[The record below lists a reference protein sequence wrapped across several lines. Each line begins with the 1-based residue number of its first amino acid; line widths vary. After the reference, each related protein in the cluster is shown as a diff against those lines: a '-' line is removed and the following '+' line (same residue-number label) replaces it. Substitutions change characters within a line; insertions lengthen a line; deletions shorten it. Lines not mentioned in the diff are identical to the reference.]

1 MKILLVIMAVCM
13 VKLTAAQNCDNLG
26 QKPGSAF
33 PVCGTTVF
41 TQSQVPICGN
51 RLVPNPCNSDL
62 ITDKNPYWYKFTCYQ
77 SGTLGFEITPAN
89 LNDDY
94 DWQLFDVTD
103 ANPGDVYTK
112 SSLFVACNWSGEV
125 GVTGASAAGN
135 SLSVCEGEGRP
146 LFSAMPDLIAGHQ
159 YLLLISHFT
168 DSQSGYTL
176 SFKGGSG
183 DITDPKI
190 PAMSAVTAVCTGNEL
205 RVKLNK
211 PVKCASI
218 AADGS
223 DFSIASAAG
232 SIAGAASASCN
243 DEFTTDSIILS
254 LNSPLA
260 AGNYELAVKTG
271 DDGNSLLDNCDNSI
285 PDGTINFDVHENVSA
300 QFTYAI
306 KEGCERD
313 TLELFHDGAHGA
325 NKWNWEYDNG
335 PSSSQNTSVIYD
347 EGGDRSVTL
356 TVSNDFCTDVASQ
369 TISIPPHVRAAFS
382 APQVTCAVD
391 KVTIA
396 DNSIGN
402 VSSWQWNFGDGT
414 SSTMKNPDPFNYP
427 KTPGE
432 KTYTISLKVS
442 NDIGCTD
449 TISSNILV
457 VGNCNILVPTAFTPN
472 NDGKNDYLFPTNAFG
487 ADNLVFRVY
496 NRFGQMVF
504 EAKDWQRKWDGNVN
518 GQPQNTGTY
527 VWTLSYTLR
536 STGRQYFFKGT
547 TQLIR

>member
-1 MKILLVIMAVCM
+1 M
-13 VKLTAAQNCDNLG
+13 VKMTAAQNCDNLG

-94 DWQLFDVTD
+94 DWQLFDVTN
-103 ANPGDVYTK
+103 ASPGDVYTK

-125 GVTGASAAGN
+125 GVTGASAAGS
-135 SLSVCEGEGRP
+135 SLSVCEGEGKP

-183 DITDPKI
+183 DITDPTI
-190 PAMSAVTAVCTGNEL
+190 PAMSAVNAVCTGNEL

-218 AADGS
+218 AANGS
-223 DFSIASAAG
+223 DFSIASAPG

-243 DEFTTDSIILS
+243 DEFTTDSIILTLGS
-254 LNSPLA
+254 TLA
-260 AGNYELAVKTG
+260 AGNYQLAVKTG
-271 DDGNSLLDNCDNSI
+271 DDANTLLDNCDNSI
-285 PDGTINFDVHENVSA
+285 PNGTIDFVVHENVSA
-300 QFTYAI
+300 QFTYVV
-306 KEGCERD
+306 KEGCIRD

-325 NKWNWEYDNG
+325 SKWNWEYDDG
-335 PSSSQNTSVIYD
+335 SSSSQNTSVIYD

-356 TVSNDFCTDVASQ
+356 TVSNDFCIDVASQ
-369 TISIPPHVRAAFS
+369 TINIPQHVNAAFS

-391 KVTIA
+391 KVAVA
-396 DNSIGN
+396 DNSTGN
-402 VSSWQWNFGDGT
+402 VDSWNWDFGDGT
-414 SSTMKNPDPFNYP
+414 TSTIKNPEPFNYQ

-442 NDIGCTD
+442 NSIGCTD
-449 TISSNILV
+449 TASANILV

-504 EAKDWQRKWDGNVN
+504 EAKDWQHKWDGNVN

-527 VWTLSYTLR
+527 VWTLSYMLR